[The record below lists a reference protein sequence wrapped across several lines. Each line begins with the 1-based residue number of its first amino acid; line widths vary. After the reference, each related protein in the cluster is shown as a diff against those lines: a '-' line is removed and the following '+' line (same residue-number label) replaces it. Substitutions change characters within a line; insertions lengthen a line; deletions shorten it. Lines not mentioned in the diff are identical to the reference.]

1 MADTERK
8 VNLGRSVSEDIT
20 KNIIKVHCDIWTQ
33 VARVGSNIKTNT
45 KKIHNYNAVYLAQ
58 NRL

>member
-20 KNIIKVHCDIWTQ
+20 KNIIKVHCDI
-33 VARVGSNIKTNT
+33 
-45 KKIHNYNAVYLAQ
+45 
-58 NRL
+58 